1 MGFASRGMVLH
12 IQHSSLNI
20 QHSTFRLSR
29 HHNDPDT
36 LPSVKAI
43 RLLRPAQWLKNGF
56 VIAPLIFSRSFVSP
70 SAVAHSLAAFAIFC
84 GAASAG
90 YIINDIFDRES
101 DRLHPVKRLRR
112 PIASGEISVHVAV
125 TIVTILIPILLVAAW
140 FVAPKFLLAIALY
153 LALTTAYSMH
163 LKTMPIIDL
172 FVIACGFVLR
182 VWGGAVAID
191 VVLSVFMFIT
201 TLSLALYLA
210 ATKRRQELLSTAT
223 ASDFRS
229 VLQHY
234 SVKLMDDYS
243 EIAVVATFVFYGLYI
258 ATVRPQ
264 LAATVPVVLFGV
276 FRYRYLMEL
285 SRDESP
291 TERMVRDPQMIVC
304 ALLWAA
310 ISVSVLYLAS

>member
-1 MGFASRGMVLH
+1 M
-12 IQHSSLNI
+12 
-20 QHSTFRLSR
+20 
-29 HHNDPDT
+29 
-36 LPSVKAI
+36 KAI

-70 SAVAHSLAAFAIFC
+70 SAVAHSLAAFVIFC

-90 YIINDIFDRES
+90 YIINDIFDREA
-101 DRLHPVKRLRR
+101 DRAHPVKRLRR
-112 PIASGEISVHVAV
+112 PIASGEISVRAAV
-125 TIVTILIPILLVAAW
+125 TIVMILIPILLATAW
-140 FVAPKFLLAIALY
+140 FVAPKFLLAVALY
-153 LALTTAYSMH
+153 LALTTAYSVR
-163 LKTMPIIDL
+163 LKTMPIVDL
-172 FVIACGFVLR
+172 FAIACGFVLR

-210 ATKRRQELLSTAT
+210 ATKRRQELQSAA

-276 FRYRYLMEL
+276 FRYRYLIEL
-285 SRDESP
+285 SNDESP
-291 TERMVRDPQMIVC
+291 TDRMVRDPQMIVC
-304 ALLWAA
+304 AILWAA
-310 ISVSVLYLAS
+310 ISISVLYLAS